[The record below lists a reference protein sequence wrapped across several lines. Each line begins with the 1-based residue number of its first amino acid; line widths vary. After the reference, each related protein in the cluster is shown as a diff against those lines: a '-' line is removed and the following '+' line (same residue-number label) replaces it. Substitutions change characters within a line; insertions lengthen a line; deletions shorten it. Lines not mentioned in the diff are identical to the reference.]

1 MVYNPDFEVSSE
13 GAIRHW
19 EIPYA
24 RLENATP
31 IESEAAAVLS
41 LLVGTQLTGTVL
53 SLDATRAIATIDF
66 TNSMVYRHMVR
77 NVRTYGANIEATWG
91 ILAIGDPVF
100 YDRSATMP
108 AGVHLS
114 TSPFD
119 NLGVAPADVN
129 ALFGHIVPGSIEDM
143 VNWPTVPVVAS
154 TVECSIM
161 QIGAGG

>member
-1 MVYNPDFEVSSE
+1 MTYNPDYEVSSE

-24 RLENATP
+24 RLQNATP

-41 LLVGTQLTGTVL
+41 LIPGTQLTGTVL
-53 SLDATRAIATIDF
+53 SLNATLSVALIDF
-66 TNSMVYRHMVR
+66 TCSMVYRHMVR

-91 ILAIGDPVF
+91 VLAIGDPVF

-108 AGVHLS
+108 ANVHLS

-119 NLGVAPADVN
+119 NLGVGAANINP
-129 ALFGHIVPGSIEDM
+129 LFGHIVPASIPDM
-143 VNWPTVPVVAS
+143 ANWPTTVATAT
-154 TVECSIM
+154 TVECPIC